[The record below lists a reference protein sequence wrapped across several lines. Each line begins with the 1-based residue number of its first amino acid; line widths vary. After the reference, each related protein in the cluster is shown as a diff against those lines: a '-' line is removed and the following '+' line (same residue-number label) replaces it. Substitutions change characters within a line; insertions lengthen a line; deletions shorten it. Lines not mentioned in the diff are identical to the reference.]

1 MTNPMSLYS
10 RLGGDLVLREFVTHL
25 YHFMDTLEEVEYVRN
40 MHSDD
45 LSFAGERLYMFL
57 SGMLGGPP
65 LYMESFGQP
74 RLRRKHMKFE
84 IGDEERDQ
92 WMLCARLA
100 AERLEL
106 SKSLKDE
113 LIAELAAM
121 ADHLRNKNMLPDSSH
136 RCVAGAE
143 RGSCHDS

>member
-1 MTNPMSLYS
+1 MTNATSLYS

-25 YHFMDTLEEVEYVRN
+25 YNFMDSLEEVEHVRN
-40 MHSDD
+40 MHSGD
-45 LSFAGERLYMFL
+45 LSFAADRLYMFL

-84 IGDEERDQ
+84 IGDEERNQ

-100 AERLEL
+100 ADRLEL
-106 SKSLKDE
+106 SRSLKDE
-113 LIAELAAM
+113 LLAELAAM
-121 ADHLRNKNMLPDSSH
+121 ADHLRNKDMLPDSVH
-136 RCVAGAE
+136 QCAAGRQ
-143 RGSCHDS
+143 RGSCHDG